1 MRTTLPLSGVEL
13 RRHDDPE
20 YPVEGPEFEPY
31 AHQQDLQ
38 ELFQTSD
45 EFLAVNDSPTG
56 GGKTMSWLAPVVER
70 GEHALAVYPTNAL
83 IHDQYDQLTDELD
96 ESFPGLGSDIEVLP
110 ITADTLRTRYA
121 AKYPNTKTNGERLRA
136 LLRTH
141 VYQSENP
148 ILVLTNPDILV
159 MMRRHIYG
167 RTGDPGS
174 RVRQLNEFESIV
186 VDEFHRAD
194 RKEQNTLLF
203 LLDEMYDLPEIQ
215 CALSKIVLLSATP
228 TTRLEHR
235 FEEAMNAPYHRVT
248 SERQTTEERPFDET
262 PTNGWGAV
270 MPPVNL
276 DVRSASTFDTA
287 SELLDEDWNDTEAFA
302 RQPGRTVFILDGIH
316 EVDEVYTRLSNTLDD
331 RTVVRID
338 GFHRG
343 GPEEKL
349 NDFDVLVSN
358 SAVEVGIDFSV
369 DRLVFSAPDRAS
381 FVQRLGRLRTESK
394 PQPARCYVSS
404 TVAASLSE
412 IEHGGRVS
420 RSQVVETLE
429 DAYHDP
435 REFESF
441 DWRYSAAEAHHHIE
455 RRARDANSERAER
468 IRKEGWR
475 RILRHFGGG
484 DPPLTRSDVKAHADV
499 IDTAVER
506 TLQWYRGGSLQA
518 LVYDR
523 TPGVDDPIKTYD
535 LFYLL
540 RHGDVEF
547 FSRTG
552 FDKVVPDE
560 HADDIS
566 HLAPYVTGYCTYD
579 GTIETNDDGYGR
591 SVRLQAISEIYSWLR
606 AGDGVDD
613 ETRKP
618 RELDGIGID
627 VDPDGADRITS
638 IEHLRDE
645 MREDLDVLCYA
656 VKKHPRQVRNQ
667 YDLGKS
673 LFLYPLSVADEQ
685 WCAALGDDALDLHC
699 AVQESQNAVDL
710 ESLGIGL

>member
-1 MRTTLPLSGVEL
+1 MRATLPLSGVEL

-20 YPVEGPEFEPY
+20 YPVKDPEFEPY
-31 AHQQDLQ
+31 AHQQDLR
-38 ELFQTSD
+38 ELFRSSG

-56 GGKTMSWLAPVVER
+56 GGKTMSWLAPVIER

-96 ESFPGLGSDIEVLP
+96 ESFPEQGSDVAVLP

-121 AKYPNTKTNGERLRA
+121 AEYPDAKTNGERLRA
-136 LLRTH
+136 LLRTY
-141 VYQSENP
+141 VYQREDP
-148 ILVLTNPDILV
+148 VLVLTNPDILV

-174 RVRQLNEFESIV
+174 RVRQLNEFETVV
-186 VDEFHRAD
+186 VDEFHRAN

-203 LLDEMYDLPEIQ
+203 SLDEMYDLPEFQ

-228 TTRLEHR
+228 TTRLERR
-235 FEEAMNAPYHRVT
+235 FEEAMSAPYHRVT
-248 SERQTTEERPFDET
+248 SERETTEERPFDET

-270 MPPVNL
+270 MPPVDL

-287 SELLDEDWNDTEAFA
+287 SELLGEDWDDTESFA

-316 EVDEVYTRLSNTLDD
+316 EVDEVYTRLSNALDD

-343 GPEEKL
+343 NLEEKL
-349 NDFDVLVSN
+349 DGFDVLVSN

-381 FVQRLGRLRTESK
+381 FVQRLGRLRTESE

-404 TVAASLSE
+404 TVATSLSE
-412 IEHGGRVS
+412 IEHGGRVP
-420 RSQVVETLE
+420 RAQLVETLE

-435 REFESF
+435 REFDSF
-441 DWRYSAAEAHHHIE
+441 DWRYSAAEAHHHTE
-455 RRARDANSERAER
+455 RRARDANSERAEG
-468 IRKEGWR
+468 IREEGWE

-484 DPPLTRSDVKAHADV
+484 DPPLTRSDVEAHADV
-499 IDTAVER
+499 IDNAVER
-506 TLQWYRGGSLQA
+506 TLQWYRGESLQA

-523 TPGVDDPIKTYD
+523 TPDADDRIKTYD

-547 FSRTG
+547 ISRTE
-552 FDKVVPDE
+552 FDDVVPDE
-560 HADDIS
+560 HDDDVS

-579 GTIETNDDGYGR
+579 GTIKTNDDGYGR
-591 SVRLQAISEIYSWLR
+591 SVRLEAISEIYGWLR
-606 AGDGVDD
+606 TDDGVDD

-618 RELDGIGID
+618 RELGGISID

-645 MREDLDVLCYA
+645 MREDLDLLCYA
-656 VKKHPRQVRNQ
+656 VKKHPRQVKNQ
-667 YDLGKS
+667 YDLGKF
-673 LFLYPLSVADEQ
+673 LFLYPLTVGDEQ
-685 WCAALGDDALDLHC
+685 WCAALGVDALYLHC

-710 ESLGIGL
+710 ESLGINL

>member
-1 MRTTLPLSGVEL
+1 MKATLPLSGVEL
-13 RRHDDPE
+13 RRHDDPS
-20 YPVEGPEFEPY
+20 YPVEKPGFEPY
-31 AHQQDLQ
+31 AHQQDLR
-38 ELFQTSD
+38 ELFRTSD

-83 IHDQYDQLTDELD
+83 IHDQHDQLTDELD
-96 ESFPGLGSDIEVLP
+96 ESFPELGADIEVLP

-121 AKYPNTKTNGERLRA
+121 AEYPDTKTNGERLRA

-141 VYQSENP
+141 VYQRDDP
-148 ILVLTNPDILV
+148 VLVLTNPDILV

-167 RTGDPGS
+167 RPGDSGS
-174 RVRQLNEFESIV
+174 RIRELNEFETVV
-186 VDEFHRAD
+186 VDEFHRAG
-194 RKEQNTLLF
+194 RKERNTLLF
-203 LLDEMYDLPEIQ
+203 VLDEMYDLPEFQ

-228 TTRLEHR
+228 TKSLEHR
-235 FEEAMNAPYHRVT
+235 FEEAMSAPYHRVT
-248 SERQTTEERPFDET
+248 ARRETVEERPFDKT
-262 PTNGWGAV
+262 PTDGWGAV
-270 MPPVNL
+270 MPPVDL

-287 SELLDEDWNDTEAFA
+287 SELLDADREDTESFA
-302 RQPGRTVFILDGIH
+302 GRPGRTVFILDGIH
-316 EVDEVYTRLSNTLDD
+316 EVDEVYTYLSRVLDD

-343 GPEEKL
+343 DAEEKL
-349 NDFDVLVSN
+349 DDFDVLVSN

-381 FVQRLGRLRTESK
+381 FVQRLGRLRSESE
-394 PQPARCYVSS
+394 PQPARCYVPS

-412 IEHGGRVS
+412 VEYDGRSPRTHLVK
-420 RSQVVETLE
+420 TLE

-441 DWRYSAAEAHHHIE
+441 DWRYSAAEAYHHVE
-455 RRARDANSERAER
+455 QRARDANSERAEE
-468 IRKEGWR
+468 IREEGWA

-484 DPPLTRSDVKAHADV
+484 DPPLTRSDVEANARV
-499 IDTAVER
+499 IDSAVER

-523 TPGVDDPIKTYD
+523 TPDAADPIKTYD

-540 RHGDVEF
+540 RYGDVEF
-547 FSRTG
+547 FSRPG
-552 FDKVVPDE
+552 FDEVVPDE
-560 HADDIS
+560 YADDVS

-591 SVRLQAISEIYSWLR
+591 SVRLQAVSEIYGWLR

-613 ETRKP
+613 GTRKP
-618 RELDGIGID
+618 RELNGISID

-638 IEHLRDE
+638 INHLRDE
-645 MREDLDVLCYA
+645 MSEDLDVLCYV
-656 VKKHPRQVRNQ
+656 VKGSPSKVKNQ
-667 YDLGKS
+667 YDLGKF
-673 LFLYPLSVADEQ
+673 LFLYPLTVGDEQ
-685 WCAALGDDALDLHC
+685 WCAALGIDALYLHC

-710 ESLGIGL
+710 ESLGIDL

>member
-579 GTIETNDDGYGR
+579 GTTETNDDGYGR
-591 SVRLQAISEIYSWLR
+591 SVRLEAISEIYSWLR

>member
-1 MRTTLPLSGVEL
+1 MRTLLPLSGVEL
-13 RRHDDPE
+13 RRRDDSE
-20 YPVEGPEFEPY
+20 YPVEDVKFKPY
-31 AHQQDLQ
+31 AHQQDLR
-38 ELFQTSD
+38 ELFQNSD

-70 GEHALAVYPTNAL
+70 GEHALAAYPTNAL
-83 IHDQYDQLTDELD
+83 IHDQYNQLTDELA
-96 ESFPGLGSDIEVLP
+96 ENFPERGSDIAVLP

-121 AKYPNTKTNGERLRA
+121 AEFPDTKTNGERLRA
-136 LLRTH
+136 LLRMY
-141 VYQSENP
+141 VYQREEP
-148 ILVLTNPDILV
+148 VLVLTNPDILV
-159 MMRRHIYG
+159 MMQRHIYG

-174 RVRQLNEFESIV
+174 RVRELNEFETVV
-186 VDEFHRAD
+186 VDEFHRAG

-203 LLDEMYDLPEIQ
+203 LLDEMYDLPGFR
-215 CALSKIVLLSATP
+215 CALSKIILLSATP

-235 FEEAMNAPYHRVT
+235 FEKAMSAPYHRMT
-248 SERQTTEERPFDET
+248 SGRETIEQRPFDET

-270 MPPVNL
+270 MPPVDL
-276 DVRSASTFDTA
+276 DIRSASTFDTA
-287 SELLDEDWNDTEAFA
+287 SELLGEDWDDTKAFA

-316 EVDEVYTRLSNTLDD
+316 EVDEVYTRLSNALND
-331 RTVVRID
+331 RTIVRID

-343 GPEEKL
+343 DIEEKL
-349 NDFDVLVSN
+349 DGFDVLVSN

-381 FVQRLGRLRTESK
+381 FVQRLGRLRTESEA
-394 PQPARCYVSS
+394 QPARCYVSP

-412 IEHGGRVS
+412 IEQNRRVS
-420 RSQVVETLE
+420 RAQLIETLE

-441 DWRYSAAEAHHHIE
+441 DWRYSAAEAYHHIKY
-455 RRARDANSERAER
+455 RARDANSERAEE
-468 IRKEGWR
+468 IREDGWE

-484 DPPLTRSDVKAHADV
+484 DPPLTRSDVEAHTAV

-523 TPGVDDPIKTYD
+523 TPGPDDPIKTYD

-547 FSRTG
+547 FSRTR
-552 FDKVVPDE
+552 FDEIVPDE
-560 HADDIS
+560 YDDDVS

-579 GTIETNDDGYGR
+579 GTIETNNDGYGR
-591 SVRLQAISEIYSWLR
+591 SVRLAAISDIYSWLR
-606 AGDGVDD
+606 AADGADE

-638 IEHLRDE
+638 IEHLRDG
-645 MREDLDVLCYA
+645 MGEDLDVLCYA
-656 VKKHPRQVRNQ
+656 VEKHPRQVKNQ
-667 YDLGKS
+667 YDLGKF
-673 LFLYPLSVADEQ
+673 LFLYPLTVGDEQ
-685 WCAALGDDALDLHC
+685 WCAALGIDALYLHC

-710 ESLGIGL
+710 ESLGIDL